1 MRFITLLPKEKN
13 DKIKIKL
20 LLLIKEYETCI
31 NAYSKLN
38 RINKDTQFLKDEQP
52 TQTNQQWGFISFLCY
67 PGNNNTIIWDML
79 D

>member
-38 RINKDTQFLKDEQP
+38 RINKDTQFLKDE
-52 TQTNQQWGFISFLCY
+52 
-67 PGNNNTIIWDML
+67 
-79 D
+79 